1 MEQNLHYDGPYPK
14 LQALRRRIERPN
26 HASHPNTGTTIHVGK
41 RRREGDAVLD
51 GISHVDRVV
60 KRHRGLPR
68 EEPEAVDNL
77 EDPDAD
83 LAMLM
88 RRDLAFLD
96 DALRKHW
103 VCVCQKCSG
112 LSVRLALPQQRRDI
126 KAGTCYEVFFSVRSP
141 LAPTMQEA
149 KITIK

>member
-1 MEQNLHYDGPYPK
+1 MEQNLHHDGPYPK
-14 LQALRRRIERPN
+14 LQALRRRIERPVY
-26 HASHPNTGTTIHVGK
+26 ASHSNASTAIRVGK

-51 GISHVDRVV
+51 GISHVEREV

-68 EEPEAVDNL
+68 EEPEAADDL

-88 RRDLAFLD
+88 RRDLASLD

-126 KAGTCYEVFFSVRSP
+126 KAGTCYEVFFGIRSLP
-141 LAPTMQEA
+141 APTMQEA
-149 KITIK
+149 KITIR